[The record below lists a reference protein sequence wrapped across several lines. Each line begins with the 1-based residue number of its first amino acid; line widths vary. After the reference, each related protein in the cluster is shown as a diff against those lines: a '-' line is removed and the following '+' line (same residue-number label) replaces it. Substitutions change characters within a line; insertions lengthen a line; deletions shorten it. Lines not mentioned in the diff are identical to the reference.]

1 MREGLELLVG
11 EGRRRGTEEGDD
23 LVIGVG
29 DGARS
34 GEGQEKGGSAA
45 AAAGG
50 EATVAAAAAARGC
63 RRGAPRRDEACVYE
77 SRGGEGVERDVEGCF
92 SKEDEVS
99 RRSFGGSR
107 RAAASRA
114 SSPSPSVE
122 RNSPKVASRASG
134 ALASS
139 SPAQFRERREFVCAL
154 RVEERC
160 AIRKAPSFATAAEVK
175 GF

>member
-50 EATVAAAAAARGC
+50 
-63 RRGAPRRDEACVYE
+63 
-77 SRGGEGVERDVEGCF
+77 
-92 SKEDEVS
+92 
-99 RRSFGGSR
+99 
-107 RAAASRA
+107 
-114 SSPSPSVE
+114 
-122 RNSPKVASRASG
+122 
-134 ALASS
+134 
-139 SPAQFRERREFVCAL
+139 
-154 RVEERC
+154 
-160 AIRKAPSFATAAEVK
+160 
-175 GF
+175 